1 MSFQLQ
7 IKIKGQPE
15 TSSVP
20 LDDGDYLLGRSRSA
34 NITLTQPDVSGKHL
48 ILHVDGDS
56 VIAENLSSHGSWV
69 GPTLVEL
76 PTPVRVGDSIYLGKN
91 TILTLLQAEDSD
103 SSPDPGMTMMTIGI
117 MPEQELKSTAAEE
130 KSTAAPAPA
139 PEEKT
144 AAKPAAPDPEMTITG
159 APAPEVKPA
168 AKPAAPDPEMTI
180 IGAPAPEVKPAAK
193 PAEPDPE
200 MTIIGAPAPEVK
212 PAAPKADDPDVTIIG
227 TPADDDMKTVIPG
240 AEDPDVTIIG
250 APAADMKTVLPDDN
264 KTEPTIVVKTIDD
277 NKTVMPESEQ
287 KSGNEEE
294 NENDEDAFK
303 TNVMQTRIAS
313 AEELDFLRRQDR
325 KSKRGRTLKYIIP
338 IVVAGIVLGLFFF
351 LKGKTPE
358 EKLSWPLTADGK
370 YSEKPFD
377 LGDGGFAAGRFSL
390 IAPLTEKTEKTV
402 DKNGNL
408 VILTRIGRDRDVT
421 LRLVLSSKR
430 SSKYLHQTREQTFR
444 EWIQEISASGGHWNF
459 DRISDLF
466 FLGRNNGLPCMSA
479 AYTREIDNQSWYG
492 EVIFFRNGDER
503 IIRMAEIP
511 NSERL
516 RGADFLSNNPF
527 LFTSPKFI
535 EEHWEG
541 AAEIY
546 SGEPADLIQE
556 AKGLLVKMSPAT
568 WDKIAKLL
576 RSALV
581 QATEKNL
588 SDLKADALNQ
598 LRKLRTNQKVW
609 YNAQMIA
616 YLKEKGAG
624 NTRGA
629 EMIRDSCLAVFSSND
644 DLRHRNIQRNI
655 WE

>member
-7 IKIKGQPE
+7 IKVNGQAE

-20 LDDGDYLLGRSRSA
+20 LSDGDYLLGRSRSA
-34 NITLTQPDVSGKHL
+34 NIQLTQADVSGKHL
-48 ILHVDGDS
+48 ILHVDGNS
-56 VIAENLSSHGSWV
+56 VIAENLSSHGSRV
-69 GPTLVEL
+69 GQTLVEL

-91 TILTLLQAEDSD
+91 TVLTLLQEGD
-103 SSPDPGMTMMTIGI
+103 PNPVPEPGMTMMTIGI
-117 MPEQELKSTAAEE
+117 MPESNQKSEAAADKTAAASSTAADPEMTIIG
-130 KSTAAPAPA
+130 KPAPDA
-139 PEEKT
+139 KT
-144 AAKPAAPDPEMTITG
+144 SAKPAAPDP
-159 APAPEVKPA
+159 
-168 AKPAAPDPEMTI
+168 
-180 IGAPAPEVKPAAK
+180 
-193 PAEPDPE
+193 
-200 MTIIGAPAPEVK
+200 
-212 PAAPKADDPDVTIIG
+212 DVTIIG
-227 TPADDDMKTVIPG
+227 KPADDDMKTVLPG

-250 APAADMKTVLPDDN
+250 PPAADMKTVLPDDN
-264 KTEPTIVVKTIDD
+264 KTEPTIVVKTIG
-277 NKTVMPESEQ
+277 NTKTVMPDSAQ
-287 KSGNEEE
+287 KPE
-294 NENDEDAFK
+294 NGEDKEDDEDVFK

-338 IVVAGIVLGLFFF
+338 IAVAAIVLGLFFF

-358 EKLSWPLTADGK
+358 EKLSWPLTANGK

-421 LRLVLSSKR
+421 LRLVLSAKHSL
-430 SSKYLHQTREQTFR
+430 KYLHQTREQTFR

-466 FLGRNNGLPCMSA
+466 FLGKNNGLPCMSA

-541 AAEIY
+541 AMEIY
-546 SGEPADLIQE
+546 SGEPSDLIQE

-588 SDLKADALNQ
+588 SELKSDALNQ

>member
-7 IKIKGQPE
+7 FKVNGQAE

-20 LDDGDYLLGRSRSA
+20 LANGDYLLGRSRSA
-34 NITLTQPDVSGKHL
+34 NIQLTQPDVSGKHL

-56 VIAENLSSHGSWV
+56 VIAENLSSHGSRV
-69 GPTLVEL
+69 GQTLVEL

-91 TILTLLQAEDSD
+91 TVLTLLQEGDSNPD
-103 SSPDPGMTMMTIGI
+103 PDPGMTMMTIGI
-117 MPEQELKSTAAEE
+117 MPEQDLKSTAVEE
-130 KSTAAPAPA
+130 KPAAAPAAAPA
-139 PEEKT
+139 PEE
-144 AAKPAAPDPEMTITG
+144 
-159 APAPEVKPA
+159 
-168 AKPAAPDPEMTI
+168 
-180 IGAPAPEVKPAAK
+180 KPAAK

-200 MTIIGAPAPEVK
+200 MTIIGAPAPELK
-212 PAAPKADDPDVTIIG
+212 PAAPKVDDPDVTIIG
-227 TPADDDMKTVIPG
+227 KSADDDMKTVIPG
-240 AEDPDVTIIG
+240 SEDPDVTIIG
-250 APAADMKTVLPDDN
+250 APAADMKTVLPEDN
-264 KTEPTIVVKTIDD
+264 KTEPTIVVKTIIDT
-277 NKTVMPESEQ
+277 KTVMPDPEQ
-287 KSGNEEE
+287 KSGNEAEK
-294 NENDEDAFK
+294 ENDEDAFK

-338 IVVAGIVLGLFFF
+338 IVAAGIVLGLFFF

-390 IAPLTEKTEKTV
+390 IAPLTEKTEKAV

-541 AAEIY
+541 AMEIY
-546 SGEPADLIQE
+546 SGEPSDLIQE

>member
-1 MSFQLQ
+1 MSLQLQ
-7 IKIKGQPE
+7 IKVNGQTE
-15 TSSVP
+15 TSVP
-20 LDDGDYLLGRSRSA
+20 LSDGDHLLGRSRSA
-34 NITLTQPDVSGKHL
+34 DIQLTQPDVSGKHL
-48 ILHVDGDS
+48 MLHVDGNS
-56 VIAENLSSHGSWV
+56 VIAENLSSHGSRV
-69 GPTLVEL
+69 GQDSIEL
-76 PTPVRVGDSIYLGKN
+76 PTPIRIGDSIYLGKK
-91 TILTLLQAEDSD
+91 TVLTLLSEQDVEQASCAE
-103 SSPDPGMTMMTIGI
+103 MTMMTIGGV
-117 MPEQELKSTAAEE
+117 MPEPE
-130 KSTAAPAPA
+130 KKTMAPASA
-139 PEEKT
+139 DD
-144 AAKPAAPDPEMTITG
+144 PD
-159 APAPEVKPA
+159 V
-168 AKPAAPDPEMTI
+168 TI
-180 IGAPAPEVKPAAK
+180 IGAPAPVRPPVPPAS
-193 PAEPDPE
+193 
-200 MTIIGAPAPEVK
+200 
-212 PAAPKADDPDVTIIG
+212 ADDPDVTIIG
-227 TPADDDMKTVIPG
+227 TPADNQKTVIP
-240 AEDPDVTIIG
+240 EDDPDVTIIG
-250 APAADMKTVLPDDN
+250 APADNQKTVIPD
-264 KTEPTIVVKTIDD
+264 EDD
-277 NKTVMPESEQ
+277 PDVTVIGTPAGDIKTVVPDSASQSDSE
-287 KSGNEEE
+287 KKKD
-294 NENDEDAFK
+294 NDVFK

-313 AEELDFLRRQDR
+313 AEELEFLRRQDR

-338 IVVAGIVLGLFFF
+338 VAAAAVILGLFFF
-351 LKGKTPE
+351 LKGKAPE
-358 EKLSWPLTADGK
+358 EKLTWPLDSAGK

-390 IAPLTEKTEKTV
+390 IAPLTDKTEKSI

-408 VILTRIGRDRDVT
+408 VILTKIGRDRDVT

-430 SSKYLHQTREQTFR
+430 SPKYLHQSRDKTFR

-466 FLGRNNGLPCMSA
+466 FIGRNNGLPCMSA

-503 IIRMAEIP
+503 VIRMAEIP

-527 LFTSPKFI
+527 LFTSPNFV

-541 AAEIY
+541 ADEIF
-546 SGEPADLIQE
+546 SGDPADLLQE
-556 AKGLLVKMSPAT
+556 AKSLLVKMSPAT
-568 WDKIAKLL
+568 WDKIFMLL

-581 QATEKNL
+581 QSTEKNL
-588 SDLKADALNQ
+588 PDLKNDALNQ
-598 LRKLRTNQKVW
+598 LRKLRANQKIW

>member
-7 IKIKGQPE
+7 IKIKGQTE
-15 TSSVP
+15 TRSVS

-34 NITLTQPDVSGKHL
+34 NIQLTQPDVSGKHL

-56 VIAENLSSHGSWV
+56 VIAENLSSHGSLV
-69 GPTLVEL
+69 GQTSVEL

-91 TILTLLQAEDSD
+91 TILTLLQEGASNPD
-103 SSPDPGMTMMTIGI
+103 PDPGMTMMTMGI
-117 MPEQELKSTAAEE
+117 MPESNLKAPAAGDKTSTA
-130 KSTAAPAPA
+130 SSSAA
-139 PEEKT
+139 
-144 AAKPAAPDPEMTITG
+144 
-159 APAPEVKPA
+159 APEVKPA
-168 AKPAAPDPEMTI
+168 AKPADSDPEMTI
-180 IGAPAPEVKPAAK
+180 IGAPAP
-193 PAEPDPE
+193 D
-200 MTIIGAPAPEVK
+200 MK
-212 PAAPKADDPDVTIIG
+212 PAAPKMDDPDVTIIG
-227 TPADDDMKTVIPG
+227 KPADDEMKTVIPG
-240 AEDPDVTIIG
+240 SEDPDVTIIG
-250 APAADMKTVLPDDN
+250 APAADMKTVLPEDN
-264 KTEPTIVVKTIDD
+264 QTEPTIAVKTLDD
-277 NKTVMPESEQ
+277 KKTVMPDPEPKPE
-287 KSGNEEE
+287 NEEE
-294 NENDEDAFK
+294 KENEEDAFK

-338 IVVAGIVLGLFFF
+338 IVAAGIVLGLFFF

-444 EWIQEISASGGHWNF
+444 EWIQEIAASGGHWNF

-516 RGADFLSNNPF
+516 RGADFLSSNPF
-527 LFTSPKFI
+527 LFTSPTFI

-541 AAEIY
+541 AVEIY
-546 SGEPADLIQE
+546 SGEPSDLIQE

-588 SDLKADALNQ
+588 SDLKDDALNQ
-598 LRKLRTNQKVW
+598 LRKLRSNQKVW

-624 NTRGA
+624 NARGA